1 MKNALNTLILAMAI
15 ALPTLAQDRPAIT
28 AQPNTV
34 FVGGDGKYETAPDTA
49 VLQFSISAREST
61 SRDAYDKVAKSA
73 EQVRQVLRSNGID
86 PKTAEIGFYSVQPVY
101 DYRDSRQKLTGY
113 RVTTNVTLKFKDFTK
128 LAPVLQQF
136 SETGIT
142 ENQNLSY
149 TLEETDAAKSKAVED
164 AYRRAR
170 EAAAALARAAGRTL
184 GELSYAAVDVS
195 EGPAYPVVPMM
206 RTVAMAKA
214 GGAPSPTEEFS
225 PQKVTL
231 TAHVSALFQL
241 K

>member
-1 MKNALNTLILAMAI
+1 MKNALNALILAMAI
-15 ALPTLAQDRPAIT
+15 ALPSLAQDRPAVT

-49 VLQFSISAREST
+49 VLQFSVSAQENT

-101 DYRDSRQKLTGY
+101 DYKDPKRKLIGY

-128 LAPVLQQF
+128 LAPVLEQF
-136 SETGIT
+136 SDTGIT

-149 TLEETDAAKSKAVED
+149 VLEGTDAAKSKAVED

-170 EAAAALARAAGRTL
+170 ESAAALARAAQRTL

-206 RTVAMAKA
+206 RTMAKA

-225 PQKVTL
+225 PQKVTI